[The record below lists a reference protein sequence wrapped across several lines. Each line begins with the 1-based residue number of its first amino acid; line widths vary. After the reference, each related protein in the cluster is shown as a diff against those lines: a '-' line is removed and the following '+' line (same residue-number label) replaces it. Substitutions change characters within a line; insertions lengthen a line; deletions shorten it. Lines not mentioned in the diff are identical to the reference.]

1 MHLIRNCNLGAFK
14 MLSWRKLNEV
24 LSDLDEE
31 EVVKLLENEKIGAR
45 RAMVMIRLHQR
56 FCTLRMARERNQLF
70 GEGQ

>member
-1 MHLIRNCNLGAFK
+1 MN
-14 MLSWRKLNEV
+14 LSWRKLNEV

-31 EVVKLLENEKIGAR
+31 EVVKFLENEKIGAR

>member
-1 MHLIRNCNLGAFK
+1 MN
-14 MLSWRKLNEV
+14 LSWRKLNEV

>member
-1 MHLIRNCNLGAFK
+1 M

>member
-1 MHLIRNCNLGAFK
+1 

-45 RAMVMIRLHQR
+45 RAMVLIRLHQR

-70 GEGQ
+70 GEQ

>member
-1 MHLIRNCNLGAFK
+1 

-70 GEGQ
+70 GESQ

>member
-1 MHLIRNCNLGAFK
+1 

-31 EVVKLLENEKIGAR
+31 EVVKLLENEKVGAR
-45 RAMVMIRLHQR
+45 RAMVLIRLHQR

>member
-1 MHLIRNCNLGAFK
+1 

-56 FCTLRMARERNQLF
+56 FCTLRLARERNQLF

>member
-1 MHLIRNCNLGAFK
+1 MK
-14 MLSWRKLNEV
+14 LSWRSLNEV
-24 LSDLDEE
+24 LASMNEE
-31 EVVKLLENEKIGAR
+31 EVLKLLEEEKTGAR

>member
-1 MHLIRNCNLGAFK
+1 

>member
-1 MHLIRNCNLGAFK
+1 

-70 GEGQ
+70 GEQ

>member
-1 MHLIRNCNLGAFK
+1 

-31 EVVKLLENEKIGAR
+31 EVVKLLEDEKIGAR

-70 GEGQ
+70 GEHQ

>member
-1 MHLIRNCNLGAFK
+1 MN
-14 MLSWRKLNEV
+14 LSWRKLNEV
-24 LSDLDEE
+24 LSDLEEE

>member
-1 MHLIRNCNLGAFK
+1 

-31 EVVKLLENEKIGAR
+31 EVVKLLEDEKIGAR

>member
-1 MHLIRNCNLGAFK
+1 

-31 EVVKLLENEKIGAR
+31 EVVKLLEDEKIGAR

-70 GEGQ
+70 GESQ

>member
-1 MHLIRNCNLGAFK
+1 

-31 EVVKLLENEKIGAR
+31 EVVKLLEDEKIGSR

>member
-1 MHLIRNCNLGAFK
+1 MN
-14 MLSWRKLNEV
+14 LSWRKLNEV

-31 EVVKLLENEKIGAR
+31 EVVKMLEDEKIGAR

>member
-1 MHLIRNCNLGAFK
+1 MHLIRNCSRGIK

>member
-1 MHLIRNCNLGAFK
+1 M

-31 EVVKLLENEKIGAR
+31 EVVKLLEDEKIGAR

>member
-1 MHLIRNCNLGAFK
+1 

-45 RAMVMIRLHQR
+45 RAMIMIRLHQR
-56 FCTLRMARERNQLF
+56 FCTLRMVRERNQLF
-70 GEGQ
+70 GEHQ

>member
-1 MHLIRNCNLGAFK
+1 

-56 FCTLRMARERNQLF
+56 CCTLRMARERNQLF

>member
-1 MHLIRNCNLGAFK
+1 MN
-14 MLSWRKLNEV
+14 LSWRKLNEL